1 MKPAYI
7 DIGELDFSIR
17 LSAYIKW
24 LKNQGRPAS
33 LVMTYPDRRC
43 LYERW
48 VEKVVNVPDEFYKDF
63 DREYQWGSHI
73 GNGECLEEETQQQ
86 LMDYFNKKL
95 PEGYCVAKE
104 MGFTRGFVMVHCLP
118 KLFVP
123 YPYEE
128 KFTGKKEILVFPR
141 ARQISIFS
149 NRNIPKIFYVKLIE
163 RLCDTFK
170 DYTIRTMG
178 LKFAAYNITEVKK
191 DNYINSVE
199 EASSL
204 QRVIDRCRV
213 AAGAIGSHS
222 TLLLFTMLQGV
233 PSFIIG
239 KNQVKAE
246 RDNWLKTKYCF
257 FSTIMWIFKNWKDE
271 KEHEK
276 AITKAI
282 SFFKEVDGYDRN
294 SRQPSIVYKGE

>member
-7 DIGELDFSIR
+7 DIGELDFSVR
-17 LSAYIKW
+17 LSAYIKQ
-24 LKNQGRPAS
+24 LKNQGQPAS

-43 LYERW
+43 LYENW
-48 VEKVVNVPDEFYKDF
+48 AEKVVNVPDEFYKDF
-63 DREYQWGSHI
+63 DRKYQWGSHI
-73 GNGECLEEETQQQ
+73 GDGKCLEEEGQRQ

-95 PEGYCVAKE
+95 PEGYCVARE
-104 MGFTRGFVMVHCLP
+104 MGFIHESVMVHRLS

-128 KFTGKKEILVFPR
+128 KLIGKKEILVFPR
-141 ARQISIFS
+141 ARQIPVFG
-149 NRNIPKIFYVKLIE
+149 NRDVPKIFYIKLINQ
-163 RLCDTFK
+163 LCDTFK
-170 DYTIRTMG
+170 GYTIRTMG
-178 LKFAAYNITEVKK
+178 LKFAAYDITEVEK

-204 QRVIDRCRV
+204 QRVIDRCQI
-213 AAGAIGSHS
+213 AIGAIGSHS
-222 TLLLFTMLQGV
+222 TLLVLTMLQGV

-257 FSTIMWIFKNWKDE
+257 FHTRMWVFKNWKDE
-271 KEHEK
+271 KEYNK
-276 AITKAI
+276 AITKAVL
-282 SFFKEVDGYDRN
+282 FFKEAVGYDRN
-294 SRQPSIVYKGE
+294 SRQYSIVYKGE